1 MDNPES
7 NHALLMKFLSDKSR
21 KTIDSSLHNLQGVGN
36 IWFVADPRKRRISYL
51 IQFIDE
57 NYSCIGDV
65 AIQEV
70 LWRRGLSPEQ
80 GFPAKVT
87 LGPLLDRHGKV
98 MSDKLQ
104 TQDVRFWEGL
114 LRTAIQ
120 LGLPVYAVNL
130 HHMDIYRVTSMEE
143 LRDSDMI
150 EQIWNRT
157 EEAQNWRL
165 LVSKTEIP
173 SSMPMSG

>member
-7 NHALLMKFLSDKSR
+7 NHALFMKFLSDKSR

-36 IWFVADPRKRRISYL
+36 SWFVDDPKKSRISYL

-80 GFPAKVT
+80 GFPAKVI

-104 TQDVRFWEGL
+104 TQDVRFWEGPI
-114 LRTAIQ
+114 RTAIQ
-120 LGLPVYAVNL
+120 LGLHVYAVNL
-130 HHMDIYRVTSMEE
+130 PHMDIYCVTSMEE

-157 EEAQNWRL
+157 EKAQNWRL